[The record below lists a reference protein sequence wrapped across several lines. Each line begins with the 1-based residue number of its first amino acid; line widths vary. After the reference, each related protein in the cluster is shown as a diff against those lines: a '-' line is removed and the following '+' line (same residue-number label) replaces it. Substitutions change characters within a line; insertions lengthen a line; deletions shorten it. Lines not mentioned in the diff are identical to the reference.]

1 MPRRVFRCAARAR
14 GGFLVFAKK
23 QENTEEIKAM
33 PFQKG
38 QSGNPAGRPRGI
50 VNRATALAQDLL
62 SEHAEWIAR
71 KVIELAEEGDMAAIR
86 VCMERLVP
94 PIKHQPIAVEL
105 PPIEKPADSVEAV
118 ASIAAAVAAGD
129 LTAAE
134 AAELA
139 KVVDV
144 YVRALDSKGF
154 NERLSA
160 LEQEI
165 NGTRAGACRRPRRHE
180 RLRLPMPPPD
190 NWLMKL
196 TKRGARQPRT
206 HLLCVDA
213 RDTPRRY
220 RSQAQPLDRRGS
232 GACRRHVRARALEK
246 AGRNLR
252 SCSPRAPHGKTTAV

>member
-1 MPRRVFRCAARAR
+1 VLIEGLKGSSIFRLTRVTRIFEKSVFTETTPGARAACRAGFFVARACGRARRVSRRF
-14 GGFLVFAKK
+14 
-23 QENTEEIKAM
+23 QEKMTEIKAM

-50 VNRATALAQDLL
+50 VNRATALAQNLL

-71 KVIELAEEGDMAAIR
+71 KVIELAETGDMTAIR

-94 PIKHQPIAVEL
+94 PIKHQPVAVEL

-144 YVRALDSKGF
+144 CVRALDSKGF

-160 LEQEI
+160 LEKQI
-165 NGTRAGACRRPRRHE
+165 NGTPGVPAPA
-180 RLRLPMPPPD
+180 
-190 NWLMKL
+190 
-196 TKRGARQPRT
+196 A
-206 HLLCVDA
+206 V
-213 RDTPRRY
+213 RDDT
-220 RSQAQPLDRRGS
+220 S
-232 GACRRHVRARALEK
+232 V
-246 AGRNLR
+246 
-252 SCSPRAPHGKTTAV
+252 